1 MYIVRLRHLHCIM
14 KFPKHDQFHV
24 DVSCLCCSNDFTSSI
39 PTSLNIREGEPY
51 FCGCKTLINKLI
63 NYHFMTSMHSSS
75 TSDSRVGEIRCSQFV
90 SNAWSVKVVHV
101 VTIHTCSDC
110 AFKRNFEEKFYERYL
125 KNNNCHQFSM
135 SIIKRFEIELRKPK
149 TVPASYSMSWLP
161 G

>member
-1 MYIVRLRHLHCIM
+1 MIQRTWLCHWLLNHKVFFSFLIMYIVRLRHLHCIM

-75 TSDSRVGEIRCSQFV
+75 TSDSRVGKTRCSQFV

-101 VTIHTCSDC
+101 VTVHFNET
-110 AFKRNFEEKFYERYL
+110 L
-125 KNNNCHQFSM
+125 KKTSM
-135 SIIKRFEIELRKPK
+135 RD
-149 TVPASYSMSWLP
+149 T
-161 G
+161 

>member
-1 MYIVRLRHLHCIM
+1 MIQRTWLCHWLLKHIVKIFSFLFMYIVRLRHLHCIM

-101 VTIHTCSDC
+101 VTMHTCSDC
-110 AFKRNFEEKFYERYL
+110 ILTKLWRNSMRDTL
-125 KNNNCHQFSM
+125 KK
-135 SIIKRFEIELRKPK
+135 IIAISL
-149 TVPASYSMSWLP
+149 VCQ
-161 G
+161 